1 MKQNLKKQINV
12 EKQLSKDVKKELQ
25 VVEQMILNL
34 KKQENDIK
42 AIEEKGLFKI
52 LIISELKKCQ
62 TDLKRQI
69 ESQK

>member
-1 MKQNLKKQINV
+1 
-12 EKQLSKDVKKELQ
+12 
-25 VVEQMILNL
+25 MILNL

-69 ESQK
+69 ESQKWIYNSTRFQRN